1 MINPRINDTFLLENK
16 MIGQVL
22 SRHRDYFIMEVQCE
36 VFEYCYRNGAVYHP
50 KRWGLIPYRIDR
62 LIYQDQEP
70 EYWL

>member
-22 SRHRDYFIMEVQCE
+22 SRHRDCFIMEVQGE
-36 VFEYCYRNGAVYHP
+36 VFEYCYRNGIAYHP
-50 KRWGLIPYRIDR
+50 KRYDLVLYRIDR
-62 LIYQDQEP
+62 IINQEEEP